1 MNHDL
6 HLQSLWRSMRVLS
19 YVRVLL
25 VSAIV
30 AVASMSESGLLSSW
44 QPRTLVAS
52 YFVLALVIVILNI
65 ARLGSYRVLLAS
77 ALAVDLLHIAGLI
90 YWSELSRSVF
100 ASLLFLPVVGSAL
113 LATQLAALG
122 TASMATIILLTISFI
137 QYAGAGDDTTLLQ
150 TALLGIGFLAT
161 SLVLNK
167 MGRRVLD
174 QEALV
179 REQKRS
185 LETQMQINRTVVN
198 ELDRGLLAVNSG
210 GEVLILNLRAARL
223 LGLTTELGRPVQSV
237 ISASYPALM
246 QKMQEWQKTE
256 FWETVST
263 HWDMT
268 IEMDSPTLKK
278 GALRRVRARP
288 LAKTGT
294 DTDMNELLVAL
305 EDLRE
310 MEVRATQLKL
320 ASMGR
325 LTASIAHE
333 IRNPLA
339 AVSHAAALM
348 SEEAGQDPPR
358 LLQIIQDNVR
368 RIDRIVG
375 DVLSISRSGR
385 ARLEPVALTEAI
397 EQAISELHLDSKGAE
412 DRITYSLPTP
422 CRVWFD
428 RAHLAQIMNNLLQ
441 NALRYAT
448 KERAAIK
455 ITAYTHDDGTASG
468 ESFCELKIEDDGP
481 GLSVEA
487 VAHLFEPFFTTHV
500 QGTGLGLY
508 LARELA
514 SANEASLFYR
524 AEKNET
530 GKPRGAT
537 FFLRMKRAH
546 PANPDNETE
555 QQEGA

>member
-1 MNHDL
+1 
-6 HLQSLWRSMRVLS
+6 VLS

-30 AVASMSESGLLSSW
+30 AVASISESGLLGSW

-52 YFVLALVIVILNI
+52 YFVLALVIVILNM

-77 ALAVDLLHIAGLI
+77 ALAVDLLHTAGLI

-122 TASMATIILLTISFI
+122 TASMATIILLIISFI
-137 QYAGAGDDTTLLQ
+137 QYTGAGDETTMLQ

-174 QEALV
+174 QEAQV
-179 REQKRS
+179 REQKRR
-185 LETQMQINRTVVN
+185 LETQMQINRTVVS
-198 ELDRGLLAVNSG
+198 ELDHGLLALNTG
-210 GEVLILNLRAARL
+210 GEAQILNLQAARL

-256 FWETVST
+256 FREAVPTY
-263 HWDMT
+263 WDMT

-278 GALRRVRARP
+278 GTQRRIRARP

-294 DTDMNELLVAL
+294 HTDMNELLVAL

-339 AVSHAAALM
+339 AVSHAAGLM
-348 SEEAGQDPPR
+348 SEEAVQTAPR
-358 LLQIIQDNVR
+358 LLELIQQNVK
-368 RIDRIVG
+368 RIDRIVT

-385 ARLEPVALTEAI
+385 ACMEVISLAEAVA
-397 EQAISELHLDSKGAE
+397 QAISELHRDSDKAP
-412 DRITYSLPTP
+412 DWISQNIPAQ
-422 CRVWFD
+422 CQVWFD
-428 RAHLAQIMNNLLQ
+428 RSHLAQILNNLLE
-441 NALRYAT
+441 NAARYAS
-448 KERAAIK
+448 KEKNAIS
-455 ITAYTHDDGTASG
+455 ISARMIASTNSQEG
-468 ESFCELKIEDDGP
+468 DTWELSVTDDGP
-481 GLSVEA
+481 GLSAEA
-487 VAHLFEPFFTTHV
+487 RAYLFEPFFTTHP

-514 SANEASLFYR
+514 LANNASLFLGEYNKQSQENKGASFVLCIGTLPGR
-524 AEKNET
+524 SNAVDLKEK
-530 GKPRGAT
+530 
-537 FFLRMKRAH
+537 
-546 PANPDNETE
+546 
-555 QQEGA
+555 